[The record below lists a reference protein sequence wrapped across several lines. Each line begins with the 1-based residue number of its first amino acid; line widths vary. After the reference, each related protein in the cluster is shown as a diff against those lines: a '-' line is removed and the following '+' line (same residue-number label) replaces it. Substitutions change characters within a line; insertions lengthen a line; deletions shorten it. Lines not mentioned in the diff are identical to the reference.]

1 MTCTHSFLCEMTS
14 TWCHLNT
21 STGSTGQHSTGQCT
35 GSAQR
40 TRQTVKLPRDARLYS
55 ARCVVS
61 EQPITSAGELAIR
74 HAQPCRNVFTRH
86 PQHWWAEAAA
96 DSGLTQSHQDIIDT
110 SGVKDFEHVFV
121 QRMVISCTLSRQ
133 LIHLITLTIVLRNW
147 LAPILRRSYFIITI
161 FKTCWHKVR
170 WQIFFQIYG
179 LIISDRN
186 GEKLLKSA
194 NRNQRYFKNKRDTV
208 VAQFFWDTRG
218 ITWSSFN
225 RYRNFWHTISW

>member
-61 EQPITSAGELAIR
+61 EQPITSASELTIR
-74 HAQPCRNVFTRH
+74 HGEPCRNAFARH

-96 DSGLTQSHQDIIDT
+96 DSGLTQSYQDIIDT

-133 LIHLITLTIVLRNW
+133 LIHFDQCSAR
-147 LAPILRRSYFIITI
+147 LACSNTSYRSYFIITV
-161 FKTCWHKVR
+161 FKTCWHLLQSFCQVV
-170 WQIFFQIYG
+170 WQHI
-179 LIISDRN
+179 
-186 GEKLLKSA
+186 
-194 NRNQRYFKNKRDTV
+194 
-208 VAQFFWDTRG
+208 
-218 ITWSSFN
+218 
-225 RYRNFWHTISW
+225 